1 MNTKLNAMMKANSTK
16 LMLAVLL
23 TLSFGV
29 AHAGTA
35 TATLGVSAT
44 VTANCT
50 ITTTPVG
57 FGSYDPVSGA
67 TDYTA
72 QGTVV
77 VACTKNS
84 TGLSVGIDNGANY
97 ASTTRNMLG
106 AARAD
111 KLAYSVV
118 QPTTGTTCPAYGAGT
133 AWNTTSG
140 ALALASP
147 TGKAARTYGVCG
159 QLAKGQDVSVDTYS
173 DTVTA
178 TINF

>member
-1 MNTKLNAMMKANSTK
+1 MKTSKMNVARLVLIGALATTAGIAN
-16 LMLAVLL
+16 
-23 TLSFGV
+23 
-29 AHAGTA
+29 AGTA

-50 ITTTPVG
+50 ISTTPVG

-77 VACTKNS
+77 VACTKSS
-84 TGLSVGIDNGANY
+84 TGLTVGMDNGGNY
-97 ASTTRNMLG
+97 ASTTRNMVG

-111 KLAYSVV
+111 KLAYSLV

-133 AWNTTSG
+133 AWNTSAG
-140 ALALASP
+140 ALALTSP